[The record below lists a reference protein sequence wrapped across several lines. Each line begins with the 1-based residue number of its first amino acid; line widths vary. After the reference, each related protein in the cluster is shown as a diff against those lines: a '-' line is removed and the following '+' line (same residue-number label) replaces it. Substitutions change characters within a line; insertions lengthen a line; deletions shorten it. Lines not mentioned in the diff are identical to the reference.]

1 MNVTRFAEAKA
12 YEAPNHFDMR
22 CLRLQG
28 HEAGPS
34 DTLWL
39 GLSHILPGGGTSLDA
54 SPVEKLY
61 VVLSGEVVIATGEG
75 EVALGPW
82 DSCRL
87 APGEKR
93 ELRNRTNQP
102 AAILLAMPYG
112 KRQSRANDFAETG
125 AELSR

>member
-1 MNVTRFAEAKA
+1 MNVTRFDDAPA
-12 YEAPNHFDMR
+12 YFPANHEHMH

-34 DTLWL
+34 DTIWL
-39 GLSHILPGGGTSLDA
+39 GVSHILPGGGTTLDA

-61 VVLSGEVVIATGEG
+61 VVLEG
-75 EVALGPW
+75 EVAVITESGEESLRKH

-93 ELRNRTNQP
+93 ALKNRTNRP
-102 AAILLAMPYG
+102 ATILLAMPYAQ
-112 KRQSRANDFAETG
+112 KVIP
-125 AELSR
+125 

>member
-1 MNVTRFAEAKA
+1 MNIVRFESAPA
-12 YEAPNHFDMR
+12 YFPPNHDGMH

-34 DTLWL
+34 DTVWL
-39 GLSHILPGGGTSLDA
+39 GVSHLLPGGGTTLDA

-61 VVLSGEVVIATGEG
+61 VVLDGDVTVVTESGEET
-75 EVALGPW
+75 LGRN

-93 ELRNRTNQP
+93 ALKNRTNRP
-102 AAILLAMPYG
+102 ASILLVMPYTP
-112 KRQSRANDFAETG
+112 SSSTA
-125 AELSR
+125 

>member
-1 MNVTRFAEAKA
+1 MNLTRFANAPQ
-12 YEAPNHFDMR
+12 YFPPNHDGMH

-34 DTLWL
+34 DTIWL
-39 GLSHILPGGGTSLDA
+39 GVSHILPGGGTTLDA

-61 VVLSGEVVIATGEG
+61 VVLEGNVTVVTEGGEET
-75 EVALGPW
+75 LGPH

-93 ELRNRTNQP
+93 ALKNRTNRP
-102 AAILLAMPYG
+102 ATVLLAMPYT
-112 KRQSRANDFAETG
+112 K
-125 AELSR
+125 